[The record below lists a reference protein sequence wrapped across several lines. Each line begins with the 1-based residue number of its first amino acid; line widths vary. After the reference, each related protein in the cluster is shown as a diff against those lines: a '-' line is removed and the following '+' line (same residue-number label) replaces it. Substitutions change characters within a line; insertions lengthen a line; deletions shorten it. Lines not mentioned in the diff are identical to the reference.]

1 MKYTKI
7 FKPFSAFLLLTLSV
21 FLIGCEDQ
29 TSDDNFTNDSFV
41 SFSFDPTVALAEG
54 ESQTMA
60 MSVYATATSSSDR
73 TVSLYIDEAATTA
86 DAMNYSVA
94 SSVTIPAG
102 SMSGSF
108 DVTINNDPALGFGGK
123 TVVVGMTVASGLD
136 QPTAFSGTTAG
147 GDLMVTED
155 MLIINAKTL
164 CDDVQMLIEI
174 TLDSWPEELYWW
186 IANAAGDIVAD
197 PGPYAQ
203 YGNPYA
209 GMTGD
214 VSQEL
219 CLPAGDYIFNIYDDY
234 GDGGGP
240 ITVSSGGV
248 VIYTSGGG
256 YGSIESTPFTL

>member
-21 FLIGCEDQ
+21 FLIGCQDDV
-29 TSDDNFTNDSFV
+29 SDDNLTNDSFV
-41 SFSFDPTVALAEG
+41 AFSFDETVALPEG

-60 MSVYATATSSSDR
+60 VSVYATAKASSDR
-73 TVSLYIDEAATTA
+73 TVSLYIDETTTTA
-86 DAMNYSVA
+86 AAANYSVA

-102 SMSGSF
+102 SMMGSF
-108 DVTINNDPALGFGGK
+108 DVTINNSPALGFGGK
-123 TVVVGMTVASGLD
+123 TIVVGMTVSSDLD
-136 QPTAFSGTTAG
+136 QPTAFTGTTG
-147 GDLMVTED
+147 NGDLMVTED

-164 CDDVQMLIEI
+164 CEDEQMMIQI

-186 IANAAGDIVAD
+186 VANTAGDIVAD

-203 YGNPYA
+203 YANPYA
-209 GMTGD
+209 GMSGD
-214 VSQEL
+214 IAVEL
-219 CLPAGDYIFNIYDDY
+219 CLPAGDYIFNIYDDW